1 MDFRQLEML
10 LAVAENQSFTLAGQ
24 HLNVSQSAISRKIKL
39 LEAELGIEL
48 FKRVNKRVYVTS
60 AGETLV
66 RCARRVFQ
74 DISHTSMEISE
85 IAQMRGGHVRIA
97 SGMTACIFLLP
108 PLLEKFKAKYPQ
120 LEVEIVTG
128 PTELLL
134 SQVLNNSIDLGVF
147 TLPVESPALEVIP
160 FCDDEMVVVTSTT
173 NADFYKRKTIRASE
187 LIGQPLITFG
197 KGSYTRKV
205 LEEFFIK
212 TEAKPRITMEL
223 ESVATIKPL
232 VKIGLG
238 ISILPL
244 RSVLEEVKRREL
256 HYLKIRDYKLSRQ
269 LGVVFQKSDPRPRI
283 VSELVSLF
291 TSLDGRARLSPNR

>member
-24 HLNVSQSAISRKIKL
+24 QLHVSQSAISRKIGI
-39 LEAELGIEL
+39 LEGELGIEL
-48 FKRVNKRVYVTS
+48 FKRVNKRVYVTN

-85 IAQMRGGHVRIA
+85 LAQLRGGHVRIA

-134 SQVLNNSIDLGVF
+134 SQVLNSSIDLGVF

-160 FCDDEMVVVTSTT
+160 FCDDEMVVVTS
-173 NADFYKRKTIRASE
+173 AKHAEFAKRKTIRASE
-187 LIGQPLITFG
+187 LAGQPLITFA

-205 LEEFFIK
+205 LEEFFTK
-212 TEAKPRITMEL
+212 TGAKPRITMEL

-238 ISILPL
+238 ISVLPL
-244 RSVLEEVKRREL
+244 RAVTEEVERKEL
-256 HYLKIRDYKLSRQ
+256 HCLKIRDYKLSRK
-269 LGVVFQKSDPRPRI
+269 LGVVFQKSHPRPRI

-291 TSLDGRARLSPNR
+291 TSLDG